1 MAELDNSA
9 LINDLLSGLLLE
21 EVEQNVPV
29 EPKGLMSSK
38 TGTNTSADAAAAEA
52 ELQPKS
58 GRASITEFIQKLSA
72 ADTPNEG
79 ESGGTLGSVNY
90 LTMDDMYRKY
100 NTPLYKLG
108 SLNRD
113 TGSDEDAAAL
123 KVKRNTNF
131 GDAYLD
137 SLGAAMDKSDTNSKR
152 ESILSEGKASTLF
165 DRKAAE
171 DLASTFLEGLQDKYQ
186 EKRINPNVKPFPEQD
201 SITATELDA
210 AVVGGASDG
219 KVDEG
224 LISSNASD
232 DPSEESTFGEEPTG
246 LMTRPLSPEER
257 TAISGMSDITR
268 APAVSITDDTGEFS
282 NAALAQALKDGVSN
296 PTKQSLLKGAFDI
309 EVGTDAP
316 KSEDRYTAGNIN
328 ARNTNRFKV
337 GDPFNGSKLAAGDKM
352 VGQFKDVWR
361 RRMIRDKVMSA
372 DGSLVNY
379 SGTNVFNS
387 VYANRNGNGDYAS
400 GDGDKF
406 RGRGLIQI
414 TGRTN
419 YTNVQNKL
427 AEQGINLD
435 LINNPELINDPKH
448 ALPAAMAFLEIAG
461 MTDAVAEGMSAKK
474 LNNMINSGAGASI
487 AKERW
492 DAVIEDLEAA
502 GKTEMADEFKLRN
515 EYTAQEKANVTVDGS
530 IGPKS
535 KLAMEAYL
543 VRKNVTIPDP
553 ITDDELVI
561 LVNKN

>member
-21 EVEQNVPV
+21 EVEQNAPV

-113 TGSDEDAAAL
+113 RGSDEDAAAL

-171 DLASTFLEGLQDKYQ
+171 DLAITFLEGLQDKYQ
-186 EKRINPNVKPFPEQD
+186 EKRINPNVKSFPEQD
-201 SITATELDA
+201 SFAVTELDD

-232 DPSEESTFGEEPTG
+232 DPSEESTFGES
-246 LMTRPLSPEER
+246 LMSRPPYDKEAML
-257 TAISGMSDITR
+257 AINKPQGI
-268 APAVSITDDTGEFS
+268 S
-282 NAALAQALKDGVSN
+282 NYII
-296 PTKQSLLKGAFDI
+296 QSLESPVVSGDSFSTETLTETLNSLTNNNAFTAAVLGNVDI
-309 EVGTDAP
+309 ETGGEGLVEEELFYKLKNAKVKFRNAEDVLKTLP
-316 KSEDRYTAGNIN
+316 KEVQTRLKKGRDTSEDRGIFGTALADENYDG
-328 ARNTNRFKV
+328 
-337 GDPFNGSKLAAGDKM
+337 GSAYK
-352 VGQFKDVWR
+352 
-361 RRMIRDKVMSA
+361 
-372 DGSLVNY
+372 
-379 SGTNVFNS
+379 
-387 VYANRNGNGDYAS
+387 
-400 GDGDKF
+400 
-406 RGRGLIQI
+406 GRGLVQL
-414 TGRTN
+414 THLRN
-419 YTNVQNKL
+419 YRAMQNSL
-427 AEQGINLD
+427 AEKGIIVD
-435 LINNPELINDPKH
+435 LVNKPALANDPKY
-448 ALPAAMAFLEIAG
+448 ALPIALTYLESRGLTPENAKELG
-461 MTDAVAEGMSAKK
+461 PYKMSR
-474 LNNMINSGAGASI
+474 MINSGEPTNDKI
-487 AKERW
+487 KRW
-492 DAVIEDLEAA
+492 NAVMSEMTGTDLADARLS
-502 GKTEMADEFKLRN
+502 N
-515 EYTAQEKANVTVDGS
+515 EKTAQKKAGVTDVDGI
-530 IGPKS
+530 IGKES
-535 KLAMEAYL
+535 KRIFEEWLTSAGISFELSATPYDL
-543 VRKNVTIPDP
+543 VR
-553 ITDDELVI
+553 
-561 LVNKN
+561 LVNSN

>member
-21 EVEQNVPV
+21 EVEQNAPV

-186 EKRINPNVKPFPEQD
+186 EKRINPNVKPFPEQ
-201 SITATELDA
+201 SSFAVTELDD

-232 DPSEESTFGEEPTG
+232 DPSEESTFGEVDKG
-246 LMTRPLSPEER
+246 LMSRPSYDKEAMLDNNEPEGGSFAIIYKENKKNSLIGVTVPRTNAFNTLALSEGE
-257 TAISGMSDITR
+257 DIHLDGKNIITL
-268 APAVSITDDTGEFS
+268 PYGIVPDKDSIT
-282 NAALAQALKDGVSN
+282 K
-296 PTKQSLLKGAFDI
+296 
-309 EVGTDAP
+309 
-316 KSEDRYTAGNIN
+316 
-328 ARNTNRFKV
+328 
-337 GDPFNGSKLAAGDKM
+337 
-352 VGQFKDVWR
+352 
-361 RRMIRDKVMSA
+361 A
-372 DGSLVNY
+372 DGTSIDPKGSHGLSTADLSGIDY
-379 SGTNVFNS
+379 SAATKFGIS
-387 VYANRNGNGDYAS
+387 REDYAS
-400 GDGDKF
+400 DEAFGKAVFAEFTIRAEKEFGTDFANATDEAKQAVYDLAWNAGVTSAGWNDTELMVTEAGKSLKEQSTNNLIQFTQNFKMTDKN
-406 RGRGLIQI
+406 GIATYPRGLLK
-414 TGRTN
+414 RRVVAYN
-419 YTNVQNKL
+419 Y
-427 AEQGINLD
+427 
-435 LINNPELINDPKH
+435 
-448 ALPAAMAFLEIAG
+448 
-461 MTDAVAEGMSAKK
+461 VAKPGE
-474 LNNMINSGAGASI
+474 
-487 AKERW
+487 
-492 DAVIEDLEAA
+492 EAA
-502 GKTEMADEFKLRN
+502 DIFTTAVTNTAGTRVGTKYDIRTSSGNILKTYTKPDKDEKL
-515 EYTAQEKANVTVDGS
+515 GS
-530 IGPKS
+530 
-535 KLAMEAYL
+535 LAL
-543 VRKNVTIPDP
+543 S
-553 ITDDELVI
+553 
-561 LVNKN
+561 

>member
-21 EVEQNVPV
+21 EVEQNAPV

-186 EKRINPNVKPFPEQD
+186 EKRINPNVKSFPEQD
-201 SITATELDA
+201 SVAVTELDDA
-210 AVVGGASDG
+210 AVGGTPDG
-219 KVDEG
+219 KVGEG
-224 LISSNASD
+224 LMSSNASD
-232 DPSEESTFGEEPTG
+232 DPSEESTFGESLMSRPPYDKEAMLDINEPEG
-246 LMTRPLSPEER
+246 EGNPIFKAGEL
-257 TAISGMSDITR
+257 DITENNQFSINALTNAVNSISDNPWFSALILGTNRMETSGDGLITEKTGYTKKR
-268 APAVSITDDTGEFS
+268 AYEMFKDSHV
-282 NAALAQALKDGVSN
+282 NAALASLPKAEQNKINQGAASNALGTATMDIAYDG
-296 PTKQSLLKGAFDI
+296 
-309 EVGTDAP
+309 
-316 KSEDRYTAGNIN
+316 
-328 ARNTNRFKV
+328 
-337 GDPFNGSKLAAGDKM
+337 GS
-352 VGQFKDVWR
+352 
-361 RRMIRDKVMSA
+361 
-372 DGSLVNY
+372 
-379 SGTNVFNS
+379 
-387 VYANRNGNGDYAS
+387 DY
-400 GDGDKF
+400 
-406 RGRGLIQI
+406 RGRGLVQLTGRENYKEVQNHLAGIGINVDLVGNPSLVNDPRYALPVMLSFFERREAGSKNKINRQNAKEMGPYKLARLINAGEISKDGKSGEIGVNNRWNAFSSYLQGVDLADANFSNEKDAQRTAGI
-414 TGRTN
+414 TGN
-419 YTNVQNKL
+419 YTRGSNK
-427 AEQGINLD
+427 GKSKIDGN
-435 LINNPELINDPKH
+435 IGP
-448 ALPAAMAFLEIAG
+448 
-461 MTDAVAEGMSAKK
+461 
-474 LNNMINSGAGASI
+474 ASI
-487 AKERW
+487 A
-492 DAVIEDLEAA
+492 A
-502 GKTEMADEFKLRN
+502 FKRYLKS
-515 EYTAQEKANVTVDGS
+515 ES
-530 IGPKS
+530 ITIPKG
-535 KLAMEAYL
+535 ATPYDL
-543 VRKNVTIPDP
+543 VR
-553 ITDDELVI
+553 
-561 LVNKN
+561 LVNGAPA

>member
-186 EKRINPNVKPFPEQD
+186 EKRINPNVKSLPEQD
-201 SITATELDA
+201 SFAVTELDD

-224 LISSNASD
+224 LMSRPEAEEQYDKEAMLEINEPKGRGIEVNKYSKMMLDGATEKEKLKGIQGILTKLGYKPKGIDGKMGGGTRRALRKLQFMSGIEVNADNSVKSISDIDAATMQALNSTDMKVFPDPPKTDAPVTAFTDADFKIFSD
-232 DPSEESTFGEEPTG
+232 EVGQIESTNNYGIKGGFNNHYLGRYQMG
-246 LMTRPLSPEER
+246 KDAL
-257 TAISGMSDITR
+257 G
-268 APAVSITDDTGEFS
+268 DTGRKYNTRLNSEFLRNPALQDKLFKKYTLKNHKHLTVNSGKYRDMS
-282 NAALAQALKDGVSN
+282 NTEKLGILGYAHNQGATAAEEYLVTG
-296 PTKQSLLKGAFDI
+296 I
-309 EVGTDAP
+309 VGTDAFNT
-316 KSEDRYTAGNIN
+316 KATKYTKAIGN
-328 ARNTNRFKV
+328 AFRKLQ
-337 GDPFNGSKLAAGDKM
+337 PFAAGA
-352 VGQFKDVWR
+352 R
-361 RRMIRDKVMSA
+361 
-372 DGSLVNY
+372 
-379 SGTNVFNS
+379 
-387 VYANRNGNGDYAS
+387 
-400 GDGDKF
+400 
-406 RGRGLIQI
+406 
-414 TGRTN
+414 
-419 YTNVQNKL
+419 
-427 AEQGINLD
+427 
-435 LINNPELINDPKH
+435 
-448 ALPAAMAFLEIAG
+448 
-461 MTDAVAEGMSAKK
+461 
-474 LNNMINSGAGASI
+474 
-487 AKERW
+487 
-492 DAVIEDLEAA
+492 
-502 GKTEMADEFKLRN
+502 
-515 EYTAQEKANVTVDGS
+515 
-530 IGPKS
+530 
-535 KLAMEAYL
+535 
-543 VRKNVTIPDP
+543 
-553 ITDDELVI
+553 
-561 LVNKN
+561 